1 MEILDSAPGVYV
13 QIPELELAGIQLE
26 HLTSAIDMSI
36 SLPQGDLSSDT
47 LTGYTEW
54 VAKWQTRQ
62 LSIGWDWAFSNETV
76 ILIHADEIRSNV
88 LLIGENGAPR
98 SPGMTRRRLVEWV
111 ETLPWREGAVRA
123 LIQRNRRPAR

>member
-13 QIPELELAGIQLE
+13 QIPEFELPGIQLE
-26 HLTSAIDMSI
+26 HLTSAIDISI

-54 VAKWQTRQ
+54 VAKWQARQ
-62 LSIGWDWAFSNETV
+62 VSIGWDWAFSNETV

-88 LLIGENGAPR
+88 LLLGENGAPR
-98 SPGMTRRRLVEWV
+98 SPGATRRRLVEWV
-111 ETLPWREGAVRA
+111 ETLLWREGAVRA